1 MKLTMLL
8 CDAAQAVNGK
18 LYILGGGWNLTGPQ
32 PVASAI
38 ALQIDVPWG
47 EANKRHEL
55 KLALVTDDGQ
65 PVMVPTATGERP
77 VELGAQF
84 EVGRPVGHRI
94 GAPISVAVAIN
105 IGPLPLQPDSRFE
118 WRCSIGDRSDESW
131 RLAFSTRP
139 VPEKQQHR

>member
-38 ALQIDVPWG
+38 ALQIDVPWD
-47 EANKRHEL
+47 EANKRHDL
-55 KLALVTDDGQ
+55 KLVLVTDDGQ
-65 PVMVPTATGERP
+65 PVMVPTSTGERP

-84 EVGRPVGHRI
+84 EVGRPVGHRV

-118 WRCSIGDRSDESW
+118 WRGSIGDRTEESW

-139 VPEKQQHR
+139 APDKEQRR